1 MRAAVA
7 SIQQLVSDLQFV
19 SIRNPKS
26 KIRNRT
32 MILHIDMDA
41 FYASVEQLDNPWLR
55 GKCVLVGGTSNR
67 GVVMAAS
74 YEARQY
80 GVRSAT
86 PIFKAREMCPDA
98 VFIPP
103 RMRRYKEVS
112 GKVMSVLREFSPEV
126 EVVSI
131 DEAYMDVSGSER
143 LYGDPQA
150 LAATIK
156 KEIKERVHLTCSVGV
171 APGKFLAK
179 VASDLDKPDGLTVIR
194 PEDVPRF
201 IANLPIQKVPG
212 VGKKTFQDLVS
223 MGISTLGDIK
233 KFPEDMLLDRL
244 GKFGHRLIDLS
255 DGMDRS
261 AVTPDAPHKSV
272 SSERTL
278 ARDTRDKELLNTYLL
293 QQAEEVARQLR
304 KANVNASTIT
314 LKLKHSDF
322 KRVSRSQ
329 TIAIPTRSSETIY
342 RHAARL
348 LTEYHLDSKVR
359 LIGVGTS
366 GFKSGRLPIQLDLF
380 DKQIHGDGSW
390 SKIDQTLETI
400 TRKFGKEAIKR
411 ATLRDD

>member
-1 MRAAVA
+1 
-7 SIQQLVSDLQFV
+7 
-19 SIRNPKS
+19 
-26 KIRNRT
+26 

-74 YEARQY
+74 YEARKF

-86 PIFKAREMCPDA
+86 PIFKAREMCSEA

-103 RMRRYKEVS
+103 RMQRYKEVS
-112 GKVMSVLREFSPEV
+112 EKVMSILRNFSPDV

-131 DEAYMDVSGSER
+131 DEAYMDVTGSDR
-143 LYGDPQA
+143 LYGDPQK
-150 LAATIK
+150 LAASIK
-156 KEIKERVHLTCSVGV
+156 KAIKHSVNLTCSVGV

-179 VASDLDKPDGLTVIR
+179 VASDLDKPDGLSVIR

-212 VGKKTFQDLVS
+212 VGKKTFQGLVS

-244 GKFGHRLIDLS
+244 GKFGHRLIDLAA
-255 DGMDRS
+255 GLDRS

-278 ARDTRDKELLNTYLL
+278 ATDTRDKEILMTHLL
-293 QQAEEVARQLR
+293 QQSEEVARQLR
-304 KANVNASTIT
+304 KANVKASTIT

-322 KRVSRSQ
+322 KRVSRSK
-329 TIAIPTRSSETIY
+329 TIAVPTRSSETIY
-342 RHAARL
+342 HHAAGMLNDYR
-348 LTEYHLDSKVR
+348 LDSKVR

-366 GFKSGRLPIQLDLF
+366 GFKSGSIPIQLDLF
-380 DKQIHGDGSW
+380 DRQIQNDGSW
-390 SKIDQTLETI
+390 SKVDQALEDI
-400 TRKFGKEAIKR
+400 TRRFGKEAIKR
-411 ATLRDD
+411 ATLSEE